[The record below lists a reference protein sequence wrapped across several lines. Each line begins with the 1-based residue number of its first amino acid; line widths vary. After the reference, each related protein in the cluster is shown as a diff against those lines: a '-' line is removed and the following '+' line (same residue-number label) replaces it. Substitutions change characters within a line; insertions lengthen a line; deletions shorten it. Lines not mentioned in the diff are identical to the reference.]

1 MMAMMIRGIKPPIPA
16 LIGRNKTP
24 APIAVPYRPNIH
36 MVSVLR
42 QVLVEPEAA
51 EAMVPVCVV
60 SINISEVNTLI

>member
-1 MMAMMIRGIKPPIPA
+1 MMYIIFRH
-16 LIGRNKTP
+16 NKELG
-24 APIAVPYRPNIH
+24 AYDDVVPYRPNIH